1 MPSILSS
8 TLFCFWW
15 KHINKAGEIRNYA
28 LLKVLVF
35 NFDNNNLWFIGI
47 DLRCMCSCRFRFNFI
62 VCCFILPLTGIWFP
76 IISLLIFS
84 LSTLIFPTTLT
95 TFFLISLLITTVL
108 IVVTSFTTALF
119 FKIGVFFFF
128 CCLSDYFFI
137 LLLLY
142 DFISQIINF
151 FRTRLT
157 LFLSLFPIVCSVF
170 EHVLYQ

>member
-1 MPSILSS
+1 MPSILSI
-8 TLFCFWW
+8 TLFCFWC

-35 NFDNNNLWFIGI
+35 NFDNNNLWFIRI
-47 DLRCMCSCRFRFNFI
+47 DFRCRCGCRCRFRFI
-62 VCCFILPLTGIWFP
+62 VGTRIWLP

-84 LSTLIFPTTLT
+84 LSTLIFSTTLT
-95 TFFLISLLITTVL
+95 TFFLILSLLITTVL
-108 IVVTSFTTALF
+108 IVVTSFTIALF

-128 CCLSDYFFI
+128 CCLSDSLFI
-137 LLLLY
+137 LLLFY

-151 FRTRLT
+151 LGTRLT
-157 LFLSLFPIVCSVF
+157 LFLSLFPIVYTIF